1 MGTATTLFNNAQ
13 LLSALV
19 GSLLVG
25 VTAQFISYYAVFLV
39 AIVLVVLAMISL
51 LMMRDA
57 ESTSKVDEL
66 DSSETAMNTA

>member
-1 MGTATTLFNNAQ
+1 MKTQIIMKKIILKTILLF
-13 LLSALV
+13 
-19 GSLLVG
+19 
-25 VTAQFISYYAVFLV
+25 AVFLV